1 MRSALELKRFRLS
14 RLPALSINSRVPGV
28 FIAMSPHS
36 AFLQPLPLNL
46 NRNTPSKVS
55 PHIPR
60 STSRASK
67 PHPTC
72 TLANPDPS
80 TVPPAS
86 PAPTDRSAAAERAAA
101 AEEAASSNQT
111 LDDSVSEQD
120 ASRAFPLAGVIG
132 QQNVKL
138 ALLLAAINSNITGVG
153 ISGRRGTAKSVMARA
168 IHALLPPIEIVT
180 GSYFNEEPPL
190 QEDDE
195 LIDDPTRQV
204 VPASFVQVPLN
215 VTEDR
220 LIGSVDVEAS
230 VRTGTT
236 VFQPGLLARA
246 HRGVLYIDELNLLDD
261 GLANI
266 LLEVIS
272 SGVVRVERE
281 GMSITHPCRPL
292 VIATYNPE
300 EGEVRP
306 HLLDRL
312 AINLS
317 VDAVRLSMEQ
327 RIQAVDSATQFS
339 DSPSD
344 FVSKLSDETD
354 QIATSIVLAREYIK
368 EVVLTNDQL
377 SYLVTEATRA
387 VTQGHRAELFAVEVA
402 KACAALEGRE
412 KVSVDD
418 LKTAVRLAILP
429 RSLVMNDQMMDQDT
443 DGPPP
448 PPPPPPKNEEE
459 MVDEDQD
466 EQDEDEPEQEEQEQE
481 EIEEAPEVPEEFM
494 FDPEGVVMDPEL
506 LDFTKSQKQGKAGG
520 RGLVFSMD
528 RGRYIKAMLPRGGG
542 TQRLAVDATLR
553 ASAPF
558 QKARR
563 ERAGANSNKKVFVE
577 ETDMRIKR
585 LARKAGALVVFLVD
599 ASGSMALNRM
609 NAAKGAAIR
618 LLTEAYQT
626 RDKVS
631 LIPFQG
637 NRAEVVL
644 PPTKS
649 ITMAKKRLETMPCG
663 GGSPLAH
670 GLIQAVRV
678 GINAQKSGDVGKTI
692 IVCISDGRA
701 NIPLATSEGEELK
714 EKMSK
719 ADLKQETLNI
729 AKQICALPGVEL
741 LCIDTE
747 NKFVSTGV
755 AKEIA
760 TSAGGSYHS
769 LPKATDATVAS
780 VASSAIEAIRS
791 A

>member
-1 MRSALELKRFRLS
+1 MPLSAPFPPL
-14 RLPALSINSRVPGV
+14 
-28 FIAMSPHS
+28 S
-36 AFLQPLPLNL
+36 AFVPFVPLP
-46 NRNTPSKVS
+46 
-55 PHIPR
+55 PHRRRCPP
-60 STSRASK
+60 TSRHRA
-67 PHPTC
+67 PVC
-72 TLANPDPS
+72 TLSAQDPQTNTS
-80 TVPPAS
+80 FATPAQ
-86 PAPTDRSAAAERAAA
+86 RAAA
-101 AEEAASSNQT
+101 ASALEESQNAPASRNRA
-111 LDDSVSEQD
+111 EQD
-120 ASRAFPLAGVIG
+120 SSRVFPLAAIVG
-132 QQNVKL
+132 QDFVKL
-138 ALLLAAINSNITGVG
+138 ALLLAAVNSRIPGIG

-168 IHALLPPIEIVT
+168 IHALLPPIEVVT
-180 GSYFNEEPPL
+180 GSYFNEEPPPL
-190 QEDDE
+190 SDIPEAAGE
-195 LIDDPTRQV
+195 ALDPNRSV
-204 VPASFVQVPLN
+204 ISAPFVQVPLN

-220 LIGSVDVEAS
+220 LIGSVDIEQS
-230 VRTGTT
+230 VMKGET
-236 VFQPGLLARA
+236 VFQPGLLASA

-272 SGVVRVERE
+272 SGIVRIERE
-281 GMSITHPCRPL
+281 GLSVAHPCRPL

-300 EGEVRP
+300 EGLVRP

-317 VDAVRLSMEQ
+317 VDAVPLSMEQ
-327 RIQAVDSATQFS
+327 RVAAVESATSFS
-339 DSPSD
+339 DDPTT
-344 FVSKLSDETD
+344 FVARVFDETD
-354 QIATSIVLAREYIK
+354 QMSTNILLAREYLEDVTIST
-368 EVVLTNDQL
+368 EQV
-377 SYLVTEATRA
+377 SYLVTEAVRA
-387 VTQGHRAELFAVEVA
+387 ACQGHRAELFAVEIA
-402 KACAALEGRE
+402 KAAAALEGRDR
-412 KVSVDD
+412 VSADD
-418 LKTAVRLAILP
+418 LKTAVRLSILP
-429 RSLVMNDQMMDQDT
+429 RSLVMSDSQMEQEMDA
-443 DGPPP
+443 PPP
-448 PPPPPPKNEEE
+448 PPPPPPQNQEEE
-459 MVDEDQD
+459 IDDELQ
-466 EQDEDEPEQEEQEQE
+466 EDEDEPQNQEEQEEQV
-481 EIEEAPEVPEEFM
+481 EEAPELPEEFM

-506 LDFTKSQKQGKAGG
+506 LEFSKSQKQGKAGG
-520 RGLVFSMD
+520 RGLVFSQD
-528 RGRYIKAMLPRGGG
+528 RGRYIKAMLPRGG

-558 QKARR
+558 QKIRR
-563 ERAGANSNKKVFVE
+563 ERAKGASRRKVFVE
-577 ETDMRIKR
+577 QSDMRIKR
-585 LARKAGALVVFLVD
+585 LVRKAGALVIFLVD

-649 ITMAKKRLETMPCG
+649 VTMAKKRLETMPCG

-670 GLIQAVRV
+670 GLMQSVRV
-678 GINAQKSGDVGKTI
+678 GVNAQKSGDIGKVI

-701 NIPLATSEGEELK
+701 NVPLAISEGEEME

-729 AKQICALPGVEL
+729 AKQIAAIAGIEL

-760 TSAGGSYHS
+760 NNAGGSYHS
-769 LPKATDATVAS
+769 LPKATDAAVAG
-780 VASSAIEAIRS
+780 VASSAIEAIK